1 MSQSID
7 ELRAQR
13 ALIQQHLDWLDGQI
27 KCAAPTTQSMPTSI
41 DQPLGAV
48 HTAVVTAVTSPLET
62 VGAVQTMQIE
72 PTEEVHTTARSK
84 TNPSDLKRLQLG
96 CVTCFVI
103 TALSFLFLLFGLPY
117 LID

>member
-13 ALIQQHLDWLDGQI
+13 ALIQQHLDWLDAQI
-27 KCAAPTTQSMPTSI
+27 KCVAPTTQIMPTSI
-41 DQPLGAV
+41 DQPLGAD

-62 VGAVQTMQIE
+62 VEAGQTMQIE
-72 PTEEVHTTARSK
+72 PSEEVHARCRSK
-84 TNPSDLKRLQLG
+84 TNSSDLKRLQLG
-96 CVTCFVI
+96 CITCFVI
-103 TALSFLFLLFGLPY
+103 TALLFLFLLFGLPY